1 MDSPKSPAARNA
13 SFSYIVISRDEE
25 TPIESRAEAVA
36 LAKSLTATAD
46 ISVTVEREDGRER
59 MQFRQGSLVD
69 FVYEIRTGRPNRDGD
84 DRPSNNRGD
93 GEGRSRNDSNNND
106 DDDGDDDASARN

>member
-1 MDSPKSPAARNA
+1 MDSPKNSTARNA
-13 SFSYIVISRDEE
+13 TFSYIVFNRDEE

-36 LAKSLTATAD
+36 LAKSLTATTD

-69 FVYEIRTGRPNRDGD
+69 FVYEIRTGRPTRDGD
-84 DRPSNNRGD
+84 DRPSQRNPD
-93 GEGRSRNDSNNND
+93 GEGRGRNHDD
-106 DDDGDDDASARN
+106 DDDGDDANVRN

>member
-13 SFSYIVISRDEE
+13 SFSYIVFNRDEE

-36 LAKSLTATAD
+36 LAKSLTAGAD

-84 DRPSNNRGD
+84 DRPNNNRGD
-93 GEGRSRNDSNNND
+93 GENRGRNHSND

>member
-13 SFSYIVISRDEE
+13 QFSYIVFSRDEE

-36 LAKSLTATAD
+36 LAKSLTATTD

-69 FVYEIRTGRPNRDGD
+69 FVYEIRTGRPNREGDDRPGRGDGD
-84 DRPSNNRGD
+84 DRGPRRGPIV
-93 GEGRSRNDSNNND
+93 D
-106 DDDGDDDASARN
+106 DDDGDDDQPLHN